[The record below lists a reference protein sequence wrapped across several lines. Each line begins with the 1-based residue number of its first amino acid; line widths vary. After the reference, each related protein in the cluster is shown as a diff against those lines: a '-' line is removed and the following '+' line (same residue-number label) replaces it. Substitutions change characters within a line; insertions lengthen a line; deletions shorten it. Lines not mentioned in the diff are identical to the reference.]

1 MHLPLLER
9 YRRKRQIALLRRIL
23 ILLLMLTIPGIAYL
37 ILIVLWLIYG
47 TIPVHSF
54 KLVTLVE
61 SIGHTG
67 TLITIFLSN
76 SRVRHRK
83 IFKKQKKKFPHIQ
96 QDQVDI
102 IMFKSIRDKRLVAIP
117 STMLIDQIIAN

>member
-23 ILLLMLTIPGIAYL
+23 IFLLMLIIPGIAYL
-37 ILIVLWLIYG
+37 ILIVFWVIYG

-54 KLVTLVE
+54 KLVTLAE
-61 SIGHTG
+61 SLGYTG

-76 SRVRHRK
+76 SRVRRRR
-83 IFKKQKKKFPHIQ
+83 IDKKQKKKFPYIQ

-102 IMFKSIRDKRLVAIP
+102 IMFKSIRDKRLAAIP